1 MVIVAGSH
9 PNKNVRGWSAA
20 QGEKKRNV
28 IKLIYPLTGYCQS
41 VFNDGK

>member
-20 QGEKKRNV
+20 QGEKKKERDQTNLSLDRV
-28 IKLIYPLTGYCQS
+28 LSIGL
-41 VFNDGK
+41 